1 MVRLSGGISHESFF
15 IFLAGCFQ
23 RMQPYGSALR
33 LANPKNQ
40 KKEDLA
46 VSDQIFDFPL
56 ITTASE
62 VVSEASNP
70 NTHCKYQ
77 VISQCF
83 QLKYHGILKEAFQEY
98 I

>member
-1 MVRLSGGISHESFF
+1 MNLFF

-40 KKEDLA
+40 KKEDFGRFRPKPP
-46 VSDQIFDFPL
+46 IFPVIIALD
-56 ITTASE
+56 
-62 VVSEASNP
+62 VVSVKISYP
-70 NTHCKYQ
+70 NTLGSHQ
-77 VISQCF
+77 VISQYF
-83 QLKYHGILKEAFQEY
+83 QLKYRGILKEAFQEY